1 MRSSARAFHLPS
13 IRPRQPRYEPRP
25 SLAIR
30 KHRPGTQRL
39 LMYPERDDIPA
50 RQVAINPYVAQ
61 FTFTFIQI
69 LTWSVIA
76 RALISWLPIDQ
87 TSTICQVLFRIT
99 EPIIE
104 PIRRVLPSSGMID
117 LSPLAALLL
126 LIVMGQMV
134 LRLSAVD

>member
-1 MRSSARAFHLPS
+1 
-13 IRPRQPRYEPRP
+13 
-25 SLAIR
+25 
-30 KHRPGTQRL
+30 
-39 LMYPERDDIPA
+39 MYPERKAIPA
-50 RQVAINPYVAQ
+50 RQAAINPYVAQ

-87 TSTICQVLFRIT
+87 TSTIYQILFRIT

-117 LSPLAALLL
+117 LSPLAALLV